1 MANFIN
7 GWRHPIFRIYNNN
20 ILLDTIELPIVGA
33 SGLVETIQ
41 ERRIVHELTNFTLL
55 NKIFGYTIRWSLPYS
70 EYANKATML
79 KIQQI
84 LRYHKA
90 GYKIILTPRADLT
103 RRFFEVLYTGEEIEM
118 GIKKGGSNA
127 VGNQLVNIEFTT
139 KYLIDDIN
147 WIDPDTIQYIGFRQ
161 NNRLA
166 ILQT

>member
-7 GWRHPIFRIYNNN
+7 GWRHPVFKIFNNN
-20 ILLDTIELPIVGA
+20 ILLDTIELPIVGI

-55 NKIFGYTIRWSLPYS
+55 NKIFGYTLRWNLPYT
-70 EYANKATML
+70 EYANKTTIL

-90 GYKIILTPRADLT
+90 GYKIILYPRADLT
-103 RRFFEVLYTGEEIEM
+103 RRFFEVLYTGDEMEM

-127 VGNQLVNIEFTT
+127 IGNNLVNIEFTT

-161 NNRLA
+161 NNRLS